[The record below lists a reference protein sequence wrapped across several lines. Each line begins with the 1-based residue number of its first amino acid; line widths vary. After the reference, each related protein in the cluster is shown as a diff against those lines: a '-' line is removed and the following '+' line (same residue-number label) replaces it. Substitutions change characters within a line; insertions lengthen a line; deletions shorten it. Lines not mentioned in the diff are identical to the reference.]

1 MKKLLLLLFCLPL
14 LLVLSAVGQ
23 EPVPDSL
30 PVPIVKA
37 AHPPAIDG
45 VLDDIWENAPWQRN
59 FVYPSG
65 ATTFNDAALSWRAM
79 WDNDYLYVF
88 VNVVDDI
95 FLADDRAAG
104 WHGDSVEMW
113 LDGDN
118 SKGGTYDGINDLG
131 YTYFYSNDPEDPII
145 FHPSGGVAGEWHMN
159 TTGHKVAS
167 AWSDMGVNLEYAIPM
182 KNLGA
187 NPPLPGQLMGFD
199 VDYNDND
206 EANNARE
213 TKVKWFDITDYSWTN
228 PSLMGTIELV
238 DRVVNDITEVPWI
251 NTPPVIDGVEDASFA
266 DVPWHTLNHY
276 LASADSLHSWNK
288 DLRMDF
294 KTAWDSTYLYYFI
307 KVADD
312 TLMTAGVHTWTDD
325 GIEIWFDGDNSK
337 KKTYDGINDFG
348 FQFPYMEGAGLDSMY
363 FFNATA
369 FDPAAFLHATQL
381 TQDGMT
387 LEIAIPIDSVGMKP
401 TNGWKF
407 GIEIDY
413 NDSDTFGVDRDTK
426 CKTYATVDNTWTDP
440 SLLGTSVLVG
450 GPGETLPPAPQPLLI
465 DMTANA
471 PLIDGVMDVQWENA
485 RNYQIANLVTDPNF
499 VVDNWKDSYGNFR
512 VLYDAKNL
520 YVFVQ
525 VNDDTIVTSAANT
538 YERDC
543 VEIYWDGDNSKNPVG
558 ADPWA
563 WPPTAY
569 DANDSQSR
577 FVFDT
582 APENSEGVFD
592 ISSCDYV
599 YLQTD
604 NGWNLEFS
612 VPWKGQPFKGTAG
625 LTVGFEINI
634 NDADGGANAREA
646 ITKWWATTDEAWH
659 NPSVFGTAQFT
670 GRTINE
676 KKETRLL
683 PVPFTAYPV
692 NIDAQ
697 EDYGWKDIPPV
708 FGNYRFN
715 GGELVNVDSPKD
727 LELQWRAMWDYENLY
742 LLIDVKDD
750 TLVRDSG
757 TAAWNDDGIEFWIDG
772 NASRLPTYTD
782 ANDLGFNW
790 RYNPEGLL
798 DPVGDSKAKL
808 TVEQMA
814 LIKDAKIRTEDGI
827 VLEASIPWS
836 IIGTSVGNGAAI
848 AMECDWNDDDN
859 GGDRDTKLKCYD
871 PTDNSWQ
878 YPYLLGLARLTGS
891 VLISDVKKL
900 DPAAITTYELQQNYP
915 NPFNPSTNI
924 EFALPKSGQV
934 SLIIFDV
941 LGREVGTLLDKRM
954 EMGRYSI
961 NFNAARL
968 ASGVYFYK
976 LQTSDYTETK
986 KMMFIK

>member
-1 MKKLLLLLFCLPL
+1 MKKLLLLLFCLPF

-45 VLDDIWENAPWQRN
+45 LMDDIWENTPWQRN
-59 FVYPSG
+59 YVYPSG
-65 ATTFNDAALSWRAM
+65 GPVAFTDAALSWRAM

-88 VNVVDDI
+88 VRVVDDK
-95 FLADDRAAG
+95 FTQDGTD
-104 WHGDSVEMW
+104 WHGDTIEMW

-118 SKGGTYDGINDLG
+118 SKGAVYDGINDIGGNLWYKG
-131 YTYFYSNDPEDPII
+131 DSLDPFI
-145 FHPSGGVAGEWHMN
+145 FKPFNEWHMG
-159 TTGHKVAS
+159 TTGNLWAA
-167 AWSDMGVNLEYAIPM
+167 AWRNGGVDAELAIPM
-182 KNLGA
+182 KNLGCVPA
-187 NPPLPGQLMGFD
+187 PGQLMGFD
-199 VDYNDND
+199 LDWNDND
-206 EANNARE
+206 IPDNNARE
-213 TKVKWFDITDYSWTN
+213 TKVKWFDITDNSWQY
-228 PSLMGTIELV
+228 PYLMGTIELV
-238 DRVVNDITEVPWI
+238 DRVVSDFNQVQYIS
-251 NTPPVIDGVEDASFA
+251 TPPVIDGVEDAA
-266 DVPWHTLNHY
+266 YTDVPWTTLNYY
-276 LASADSLHSWNK
+276 LTYAGLTSWNK
-288 DLRMDF
+288 DCRLDF
-294 KTAWDSTYLYYFI
+294 KAAWDSTYLYYFI

-312 TLMTAGVHTWTDD
+312 TLMTAGVHNWTDD

-337 KKTYDGINDFG
+337 KKTYDGINDYG
-348 FQFPYMEGAGLDSMY
+348 FQFPYMEGAGLDSMF
-363 FFNATA
+363 FFNTTV
-369 FDPAAFLHATQL
+369 FDPATLLHATQL
-381 TQDGMT
+381 TEDGMT

-413 NDSDTFGVDRDTK
+413 NDSDTPGVDRDTK
-426 CKTYATVDNTWTDP
+426 CKTFAQVDNTWSDP
-440 SLLGTSVLVG
+440 SLLGTSILVG

-485 RNYQIANLVTDPNF
+485 RNYQIANLVNDPNF
-499 VVDNWKDSYGNFR
+499 HIDNWKDSYGNFR
-512 VLYDAKNL
+512 ILYDAKNL

-525 VNDDTIVTSAANT
+525 VNDDTIVTSAANS
-538 YERDC
+538 YENDC
-543 VEIYWDGDNSKNPVG
+543 VEIYFDGDNSKNPVG

-569 DANDSQSR
+569 DANDSQNR
-577 FVFDT
+577 FVFDQ
-582 APENSEGVFD
+582 APANSEGVFD
-592 ISSCDYV
+592 VSSMDYV

-604 NGWNLEFS
+604 TGWNLEFS

-625 LTVGFEINI
+625 LTIGFEINI
-634 NDADGGANAREA
+634 NDNDGGTPAREA

-659 NPSVFGTAQFT
+659 NPSTFGTAQFT
-670 GRTINE
+670 ARTINE

-683 PVPFTAYPV
+683 PIPFTAYPV
-692 NIDAQ
+692 NIDAE

-708 FGNYRFN
+708 FGNYRF
-715 GGELVNVDSPKD
+715 GPDLAPLGNVDSPKD
-727 LELQWRAMWDYENLY
+727 LELQYRAMWDYDNLY

-757 TAAWNDDGIEFWIDG
+757 TQSWNDDGIEFWFDG

-790 RYNPEGLL
+790 RYNPEGLF
-798 DPVGDSKAKL
+798 DAVGDSKSKL

-814 LIKDAKIRTEDGI
+814 LIKDAKKRTEDG
-827 VLEASIPWS
+827 VVVEAAIPWS
-836 IIGTSVGNGAAI
+836 ILGTNVGNGAAV
-848 AMECDWNDDDN
+848 ALECDWNDDDN
-859 GGDRDTKLKCYD
+859 GGVRDSKLKCYD

-891 VLISDVKKL
+891 VLKSDVKKL
-900 DPAAITTYELQQNYP
+900 DPAVITSYELQQNYP
-915 NPFNPSTNI
+915 NPFNPSTTI

-976 LQTSDYTETK
+976 LQTSEYTETK